1 MPAATG
7 AGYVVL
13 PFNRPQLLMRS
24 PVTAVVLAAATA
36 VIPVAVFAQGALAAR
51 VDSVVRAEM
60 AARKIPGVAVA
71 VIRRGVPEIMKGY
84 GLANVELRVPV
95 TPETIFQ
102 SGSLGKQFTAAA
114 VMLLVEEGKIE
125 LDKPITTYLDG
136 APAAWAPI
144 TVRHLLTHT
153 SGIPDYTGGSSIDYR
168 RDYTEPELV
177 TLAFG
182 LPLEFPAG
190 SRWNYSNTGYV
201 LLGAI
206 IRKASGRFYGELLR
220 DRVFAP
226 AGMKT
231 ARVISEEEIVPN
243 RAAGYRLV
251 EGELRN
257 QQWVA
262 PQINT
267 TADGSLY
274 LSLRDLVAW
283 DQALRTRSILRRESW
298 ERILTPATL
307 TSGKHYPY
315 GFGWSVDSVGGQPVN
330 QHGGSWQGFKTYLA
344 RYLGDDMTVIVLANL
359 AQANPGRLAERVA
372 GVYNPR
378 IVRQPPRPIAD
389 NEPAVTNRVR
399 ELLAT
404 AAAGRLTPADFAYV
418 RAGFFP
424 ESARH
429 YQAMLTEAGAPAK
442 LTLMERR
449 EIGDDRIYT
458 YDVEYPSKK
467 RIEVSVGLAPD
478 GKISA
483 FSAAPR

>member
-1 MPAATG
+1 MTQTTFTSPAF
-7 AGYVVL
+7 VIRRHVL
-13 PFNRPQLLMRS
+13 Q
-24 PVTAVVLAAATA
+24 TVLVAASALSAAAA
-36 VIPVAVFAQGALAAR
+36 SAQNRLAAR

-60 AARKIPGVAVA
+60 VARKIPGVAVA
-71 VIRRGVPEIMKGY
+71 VIRRGVPEVMKGY
-84 GLANVELRVPV
+84 GHANVEHRVPV

-114 VMLLVEEGKIE
+114 VMLMVEDGKID
-125 LDKPITTYLDG
+125 LDKSITAYLEG
-136 APAAWAPI
+136 APSTWTPI

-168 RDYTEPELV
+168 RDYAESELV
-177 TLAFG
+177 TLAYA

-206 IRKASGRFYGELLR
+206 VRRASGRFYGDVLK

-251 EGELRN
+251 NGELRN
-257 QQWVA
+257 QEWVA

-283 DQALRTRSILRRESW
+283 DRTVRTRSILRRESW
-298 ERILTPATL
+298 EQILAPARL
-307 TSGKHYPY
+307 ASGRHYPY
-315 GFGWSVDSVGGQPVN
+315 GFGWGVDSIGGQAVN
-330 QHGGSWQGFKTYLA
+330 QHGGSWQGFKTHLA

-359 AQANPGRLAERVA
+359 AQANPGRIAERVA

-378 IVRQPPRPIAD
+378 VMKAALRPIAD
-389 NEPAVTNRVR
+389 SEPAVTARIR

-404 AAAGRLTPADFAYV
+404 VAAGRLTPADFAYV

-424 ESARH
+424 ESAKR
-429 YQAMLTEAGAPAK
+429 YQTMLAEAGAPAK
-442 LTLMERR
+442 MTLLERR
-449 EIGDDRIYT
+449 EIGDDRVYT
-458 YDVEYPSKK
+458 YDVEYPSK
-467 RIEVSVGLAPD
+467 RFEVSVGLAPD
-478 GKISA
+478 GKIST
-483 FSAAPR
+483 FSASPR